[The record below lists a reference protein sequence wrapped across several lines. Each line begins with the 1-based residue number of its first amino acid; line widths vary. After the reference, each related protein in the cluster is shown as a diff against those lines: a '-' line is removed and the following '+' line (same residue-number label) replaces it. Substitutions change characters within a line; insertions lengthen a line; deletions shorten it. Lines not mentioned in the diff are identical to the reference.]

1 MAALLSAAPQHIA
14 PPRSPHAN
22 TKAVCLCP
30 APAVG
35 LISTFQ
41 DAMLPAWISYELVEA
56 LRYLARRSQVKPRG
70 SVRVI
75 CGIIRFCYR
84 GGSGAALT

>member
-1 MAALLSAAPQHIA
+1 MAALLTAAPQHIA

-22 TKAVCLCP
+22 AKAVRFCP

-41 DAMLPAWISYELVEA
+41 DAMLPTWIFYLTA
-56 LRYLARRSQVKPRG
+56 KQLKYLATR
-70 SVRVI
+70 I
-75 CGIIRFCYR
+75 
-84 GGSGAALT
+84 

>member
-1 MAALLSAAPQHIA
+1 MAALLTAAPQHIA

-22 TKAVCLCP
+22 TKAVCFCP

-41 DAMLPAWISYELVEA
+41 DAMLPAWISSVKVEL
-56 LRYLARRSQVKPRG
+56 LRYLVRRS
-70 SVRVI
+70 
-75 CGIIRFCYR
+75 
-84 GGSGAALT
+84 